1 MPHAIIQLPFSSI
14 CARNLRQEHARLP
27 WRWPPQDRDCFG
39 FLRPEFFP
47 LQFLESVQW
56 SDYETVQIYFVAIF
70 SFQIESQY
78 FLFNFDVQKT
88 KFLENFRFSEF
99 AM

>member
-1 MPHAIIQLPFSSI
+1 
-14 CARNLRQEHARLP
+14 
-27 WRWPPQDRDCFG
+27 
-39 FLRPEFFP
+39 
-47 LQFLESVQW
+47 VQW

-88 KFLENFRFSEF
+88 KFSENFRFSEF

>member
-27 WRWPPQDRDCFG
+27 WRWPPQDRDCFW
-39 FLRPEFFP
+39 FSEARIFP
-47 LQFLESVQW
+47 APVAASFS
-56 SDYETVQIYFVAIF
+56 IYFVAIF

-88 KFLENFRFSEF
+88 KFSENFRFSEF

>member
-39 FLRPEFFP
+39 FLRPETDANASIVSMLDENEALYQAGR
-47 LQFLESVQW
+47 LQKFAKKMGSEKAEQLLEDAQ
-56 SDYETVQIYFVAIF
+56 QI
-70 SFQIESQY
+70 
-78 FLFNFDVQKT
+78 LFK
-88 KFLENFRFSEF
+88 
-99 AM
+99 

>member
-47 LQFLESVQW
+47 LQLLPDENEALYQAGRLQKFAKKMGSEKAEQLLEDAQ
-56 SDYETVQIYFVAIF
+56 QI
-70 SFQIESQY
+70 
-78 FLFNFDVQKT
+78 LFK
-88 KFLENFRFSEF
+88 
-99 AM
+99 